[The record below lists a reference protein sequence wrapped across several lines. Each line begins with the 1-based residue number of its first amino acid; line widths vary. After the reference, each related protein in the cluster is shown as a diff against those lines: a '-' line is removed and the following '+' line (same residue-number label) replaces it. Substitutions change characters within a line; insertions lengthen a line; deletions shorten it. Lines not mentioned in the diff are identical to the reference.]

1 MNPRWSITP
10 SHPSAHHHHHRLP
23 PLPPLPPPRWPP
35 SRGPGPTRSLPRP
48 PPTVPLPLLRRAVP
62 RLRQRN
68 KPRRHSPARRKKR
81 KKRKQRRRG
90 HKEEPPS
97 WGSGRPTKTCW
108 TSTASPSAATAS
120 TERRRSMDQSG
131 EAESRGGGL
140 FESASLAN
148 SGRTYLF
155 ESVLAIQWV
164 PVNIMEMTPRVWRPE
179 VERKDTKEEEEEERR
194 KRQKKN
200 FSRERLPCMCGDG
213 IWSECETVN
222 VRAHKH
228 FLSEALPVWAS
239 SEPGREKLLSS
250 LGSQNFKLP
259 FYTPS
264 HIFIAS
270 RVFPVSPD

>member
-131 EAESRGGGL
+131 EAESRGGGAL
-140 FESASLAN
+140 RVGFPRQQRQN
-148 SGRTYLF
+148 VFIWVRTGDTVSSCEYNGDD
-155 ESVLAIQWV
+155 
-164 PVNIMEMTPRVWRPE
+164 PTG
-179 VERKDTKEEEEEERR
+179 VEA
-194 KRQKKN
+194 
-200 FSRERLPCMCGDG
+200 G
-213 IWSECETVN
+213 
-222 VRAHKH
+222 
-228 FLSEALPVWAS
+228 
-239 SEPGREKLLSS
+239 GREKR
-250 LGSQNFKLP
+250 
-259 FYTPS
+259 
-264 HIFIAS
+264 H
-270 RVFPVSPD
+270 